1 MDDRIAPGFDDRW
14 ETPEAFILGIT
25 EEVWEQRKIDALLD
39 YCSDDLIVRASA
51 SVLRGN
57 GTVVA
62 ATLATLA
69 EFPDREVLGED
80 VIWSSTRAQQAEG
93 VRGFLSS
100 HRVLSRATHLGDG
113 AYGAASGT
121 PVTYRVLA
129 DFWCAEGQVRDAWLV
144 RDQSAILRQL
154 GHEPRAWV
162 QAQLAAAEGGAGLP
176 TPLAPDS
183 DPDGPY
189 RGTGARGESAER
201 LAGLLK
207 EVMSGDLSTIPRGW
221 DRACALAYPGGI
233 TGHGWRDADAFWLG
247 LRSAFPSAAFRVDHR
262 IGREDADRAPRAA
275 VRWSLYGRHD
285 GWGAFGA
292 PSGAYVYVMG
302 ITHAEFGPRGLHR
315 EWTLID
321 EAAIWTQIEL
331 ARG

>member
-1 MDDRIAPGFDDRW
+1 MDDRIAPGFDARW
-14 ETPEAFILGIT
+14 ETPEDFILGIT
-25 EEVWEQRKIDALLD
+25 EEIWEQRRIDTLLEHFA
-39 YCSDDLIVRASA
+39 DDLIVRSPA
-51 SVLRGN
+51 SVLQGN

-62 ATLATLA
+62 ATLATMA
-69 EFPDREVLGED
+69 EFPDGEMLGED
-80 VIWSSTRAQQAEG
+80 VIWSSTRAQQADGMRG
-93 VRGFLSS
+93 VLTS
-100 HRVLSRATHLGDG
+100 HRAMYRATHLGSG
-113 AYGAASGT
+113 VYGPASGT
-121 PVTYRVLA
+121 PVAYRVLA
-129 DFWCAEGQVRDAWLV
+129 DCWCADGQVRDEWMV

-154 GHEPRAWV
+154 GQDPRTWV
-162 QAQLAAAEGGAGLP
+162 QARLAAGAETMPA
-176 TPLAPDS
+176 PLTPDS

-189 RGTGARGESAER
+189 RGTGARGESAEK

-207 EVMSGDLSTIPRGW
+207 ELMSGDLSTIARGW
-221 DRACALAYPGGI
+221 DRACALAYPGGLN
-233 TGHGWRDADAFWLG
+233 GQGWRDADAFWLG

-262 IGREDADRAPRAA
+262 IGREDAGRPPRAA

-302 ITHAEFGPRGLHR
+302 ITHGEFGPRGLHR

-321 EAAIWTQIEL
+321 ETAIWTQIEL